1 MILAPSIASDE
12 SRLEDLYSYQILDS
26 LPESDYDNIVSLTSM
41 ALEVPIAFISLV
53 DRSRQWF
60 KAEKGL
66 GICESDRETSFCGHA
81 IAGTDLFV
89 VPDATRDERFH
100 DNPFVLGAPGIR
112 FYVGAPL
119 VSPQGHVLGTLC
131 AVDLRVRELSETQSL
146 ALKALASQ
154 VVTLLELRAK
164 NMQLTKLKQ
173 QYYDVQSMVN
183 AGGWELDLASNKAFW
198 SDEVYRIYQI
208 PLGTPVHKV
217 DALSYYPVHERRR
230 MVEFLERCVVEKQGF
245 DDVFE
250 FFDASNKRHWVR
262 SVGSPVVNA
271 QGMVI
276 RIVGTFQDVT
286 TQHEREQNLS
296 LVLNNMTEGY
306 FDWHVKEDYEF
317 ISPRFWETL
326 GYDPATKRHHPSEW
340 QQIVHP
346 DDIRVSVEAMQAHV
360 ASLGRV
366 PYEVRMRYRHAQGH
380 WVWIKCSARVVEWDK
395 EGNPLRM
402 VGTGIDINDDLRRTG
417 ELEAFIRGLNQFM
430 IIARTDAQGTITY
443 VNDQFCKISGY
454 DASELIGQNHRVLSS
469 GNHDRAFFRDL
480 WATIKSGRVWRGEI
494 QNRAKD
500 GHLYWVD
507 TSITPIQD
515 ENGEITD
522 FIAFRYDITDR
533 KAISLRALE
542 NEARLTSLFDQSAD
556 AIMTLA
562 PPEWRFTSAN
572 PATVRLFAAP
582 SEAEFVKLGPWDVS
596 PEFQPDGTASAQ
608 KAQEM
613 ILRTVR
619 EGSALFEWVH
629 LDLQGNDILC
639 TVLLSR
645 IIKGD
650 EMYIQATVRDV
661 TREREAQAQLRGL
674 TQELNS
680 FFDLSLSYFCI
691 TAPTGVM
698 RKFNSAWYGL
708 GYSDTELKTLHFSQ
722 MIHPDDV
729 AATEQHLASVFAGAE
744 KVTFD
749 NRVRKKTG
757 EYLWFNWAITLD
769 RVTSNIYAS
778 AQDVTERRRRE
789 EITLLISDLRSQFV
803 ELSSKKKKFF
813 DLLLSKMI
821 SLTDSGYGFV
831 GEVLTDRQGKFL
843 KVISLTDI
851 SWNAETKKFYLDY
864 ADVGIE
870 FRNLK
875 TLFGEV
881 ILSER
886 MLISDNPQGHPA
898 SGGLPLGHPEMR
910 SFAGVPIFY
919 NKELIALICLAN
931 KPGGYRKDEL
941 IDFSAL
947 FDTVGEMIHSLSMNQ
962 ALEDQRRIAIH
973 NSKLASIGEMAAG
986 VGHEINNPL
995 AIISGQLTM
1004 LKEQLQARHLLDQGL
1019 VARFKKSQIAI
1030 DRIASIVKGLRTFA
1044 RSDSLEIAPFD
1055 FSDLVR
1061 ETVDMV
1067 KEIYAQVEVELIVSI
1082 TPNIWTTGN
1091 RGRLQQV
1098 IVNLLN
1104 NARDALETRAMKQI
1118 FLDLQAQDA
1127 RLILSVRDTGHG
1139 IPEEIQ
1145 NKIFEPFFT
1154 TKEVNKG
1161 TGIGLSLIDSIIKE
1175 HDGELRLKSELN
1187 VGTEFTV
1194 TLALSNIPITSSQR
1208 PAIVTAN
1215 ALFQGSVLLV
1225 DDEEGI
1231 RDVLKDIFETFG
1243 ATVSVAASGE
1253 EAFRILAERG
1263 EAFDLIISDVKM
1275 ASMDGP
1281 AFLRELIDRK
1291 LPKKAFYFISG
1302 GVNFETNPDLYLAD
1316 AILPKPLS
1324 REGMLRLLEK
1334 HLTKISG

>member
-12 SRLEDLYSYQILDS
+12 SRLEELYSYQILDT
-26 LPESDYDNIVSLTSM
+26 LRESDYDNIVSLTAM

-66 GICESDRETSFCGHA
+66 GICESDRSTSFCGHA
-81 IAGTDLFV
+81 IAGTDLFI
-89 VPDATRDERFH
+89 VPDATKDERFH
-100 DNPFVLGAPGIR
+100 DNPFVSGAPGIR
-112 FYVGAPL
+112 FYAGAPL
-119 VSPQGHVLGTLC
+119 VSPTGQVLGTLC

-173 QYYDVQSMVN
+173 QYYDVQRMVQ
-183 AGGWELDLASNKAFW
+183 AGGWELDLASNTAYW
-198 SDEVYRIYQI
+198 SDEVYKIYQI

-230 MVEFLERCVVEKQGF
+230 MVELLERCVVEKRGF

-250 FFDASNKRHWVR
+250 FYDASKKRHWVR
-262 SVGSPVVNA
+262 SVGSPVVNIEG
-271 QGMVI
+271 QVT

-286 TQHEREQNLS
+286 KQQEREQNLS
-296 LVLNNMTEGY
+296 LVLNNMSEGY
-306 FDWHVKEDYEF
+306 FDWHITDDYEYL
-317 ISPRFWETL
+317 SPRFWEML
-326 GYDPATKRHHPSEW
+326 GYDPKTKPHHPQAW
-340 QQIVHP
+340 QSIVHP
-346 DDIRVSVEAMQAHV
+346 DDIEISLQKMEEHV
-360 ASLGRV
+360 KSRGAI
-366 PYEVRMRYRHAQGH
+366 PYAVCMRYRHAEGH
-380 WVWIKCSARVVEWDK
+380 WVWLKVIARVVQWAED
-395 EGNPLRM
+395 GSPVRM
-402 VGTGIDINDDLRRTG
+402 VGTGTDVNQELLRSH
-417 ELEAFIRGLNQFM
+417 ELEAYVRGLDKYA
-430 IIARTDAQGTITY
+430 IIARTDAQGKITY
-443 VNDQFCKISGY
+443 VNEQFCRISGY
-454 DASELIGQNHRVLSS
+454 DREELLGQDHRILNS
-469 GNHDRAFFRDL
+469 GVHGKEFFRDM
-480 WATIKSGRVWRGEI
+480 WRTIKAGDVWRGEI

-500 GHLYWVD
+500 GHFYWVD
-507 TSITPIQD
+507 TTITPLLS
-515 ENGEITD
+515 ETGEITE
-522 FIAFRYDITDR
+522 FLAFRYDISDR

-542 NEARLTSLFDQSAD
+542 NEARLKSLFDQSAD

-572 PATVRLFAAP
+572 PATVRLFAAQ

-789 EITLLISDLRSQFV
+789 EITLLISDLRSKFV
-803 ELSSKKKKFF
+803 ELSSKKRKFF
-813 DLLLSKMI
+813 DLLLAKMLA
-821 SLTDSGYGFV
+821 LTESGYGFV

-851 SWNAETKKFYLDY
+851 SWNAETKKFLDDFS
-864 ADVGIE
+864 DVGIE

-881 ILSER
+881 ILTER

-898 SGGLPLGHPEMR
+898 SGGLPPGHPEMR
-910 SFAGVPIFY
+910 SFAGIPIFY

-931 KPGGYRKDEL
+931 KPGGYREDVM
-941 IDFSAL
+941 IDFTAL

-1004 LKEQLQARHLLDQGL
+1004 LKEQLQARQLLDQGL
-1019 VARFKKSQIAI
+1019 GARFQKSQIAI

-1082 TPNIWTTGN
+1082 TTNIWTTGN

-1104 NARDALETRAMKQI
+1104 NARDALETRAMKKI
-1118 FLDLQAQDA
+1118 FLDLKAQDA

-1154 TKEVNKG
+1154 TKDVNKG

-1175 HDGELRLKSELN
+1175 HDGELRLTSELN
-1187 VGTEFTV
+1187 VGSEFTV
-1194 TLALSNIPITSSQR
+1194 TLSLSNVPITISQA
-1208 PAIVTAN
+1208 PEVVAPSVS
-1215 ALFQGSVLLV
+1215 FQGSILLV

-1231 RDVLKDIFETFG
+1231 RDVLRDIFETFG
-1243 ATVSVAASGE
+1243 ATVTVAASGE
-1253 EAFRILAERG
+1253 EALRILGHKAL
-1263 EAFDLIISDVKM
+1263 AFDLILSDVKM
-1275 ASMDGP
+1275 PTMDGP
-1281 AFLRELIDRK
+1281 AFLRELLNRK
-1291 LPKKAFYFISG
+1291 LPKRAFYFLSG
-1302 GVNFETNPDLYLAD
+1302 GVNFETNPDLGLAD
-1316 AILPKPLS
+1316 AVLPKPLS
-1324 REGMLRLLEK
+1324 RDGILALLEK
-1334 HLTKISG
+1334 HLSKASG